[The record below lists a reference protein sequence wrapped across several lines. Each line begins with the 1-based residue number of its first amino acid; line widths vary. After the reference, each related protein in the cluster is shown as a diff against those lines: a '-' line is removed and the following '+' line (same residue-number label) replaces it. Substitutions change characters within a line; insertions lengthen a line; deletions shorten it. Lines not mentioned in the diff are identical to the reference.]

1 MQMKRERSLSWSRIR
16 RLGPALL
23 LAAGAIFGGAACD
36 AVDSAFDCQ
45 AACSKYKD
53 CFQTDYNVGQ
63 CRDNCRQQA
72 SNDDSFR
79 HKADV
84 CEACIDGQSCAAA
97 TFSCTADCAG
107 IVP

>member
-1 MQMKRERSLSWSRIR
+1 MMIRPQSRSWIR
-16 RLGPALL
+16 RLVPALL
-23 LAAGAIFGGAACD
+23 LAGGLGAGVAACD
-36 AVDSAFDCQ
+36 SVDAAFDCQ
-45 AACSKYKD
+45 AVCSKYRD
-53 CFQTDYNVGQ
+53 CIQTDYDVGR

-84 CEACIDGQSCAAA
+84 CEACIDGQSCAAS
-97 TFSCTADCAG
+97 TFSCSGDCAG